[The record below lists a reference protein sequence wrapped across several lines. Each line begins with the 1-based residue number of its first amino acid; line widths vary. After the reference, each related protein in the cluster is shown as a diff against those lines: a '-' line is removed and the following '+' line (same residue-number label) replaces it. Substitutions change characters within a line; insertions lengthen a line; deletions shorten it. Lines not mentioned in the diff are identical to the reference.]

1 MCKKLL
7 YSFTYYFL
15 CRLKLL
21 PQKYSLENCMKLPCV
36 VLYTQPRLDSM
47 LLILV
52 YYVTY
57 QSRYAVIEIYLPLFS
72 PLFLFLCLICSAL
85 LLLSAFLFFLCLL
98 PLSSLLSLVFFFCFF
113 FFCFCFCFFC
123 FCFCFFFFF
132 FFFFF
137 YFFFIFFFFSFLFFL
152 CLLCS
157 ALPSS
162 SLM

>member
-1 MCKKLL
+1 
-7 YSFTYYFL
+7 
-15 CRLKLL
+15 
-21 PQKYSLENCMKLPCV
+21 MKLPCA

-98 PLSSLLSLVFFFCFF
+98 PLSSLLSLVFFCFFFFCFCFF
-113 FFCFCFCFFC
+113 FFCFC
-123 FCFCFFFFF
+123 FFF